1 MNFHIDCIRCGK
13 GLKCPISAVGK
24 KVSCPKCGEIMISA
38 PHQGIALSDTSAD
51 TSEPL
56 VLQPRKHS
64 KKRRL
69 DANVVWK
76 IVWSAAFVAIVI
88 VAWYIGTRTA
98 WVLQPESKRQGTRP
112 ESSQSQATP
121 KTTVAEM
128 PK

>member
-38 PHQGIALSDTSAD
+38 PHQGIALSDNSDA
-51 TSEPL
+51 SEPL
-56 VLQPRKHS
+56 VLQPRRHS
-64 KKRRL
+64 KKKRL

-76 IVWSAAFVAIVI
+76 IVWSVASVAILV
-88 VAWYIGTRTA
+88 VAWYIGTQTA
-98 WVLQPESKRQGTRP
+98 WVLQPANKPQETQP
-112 ESSQSQATP
+112 ESNQLQAIP